1 MWQCSLFG
9 SYASA
14 EQQIIHIS
22 PLAGFETKHGVHNY
36 SYGISELMAQK
47 FHCRPGLEKTPLLTF
62 I

>member
-36 SYGISELMAQK
+36 SYGISLQTWTWK
-47 FHCRPGLEKTPLLTF
+47 NTFVDFHLRLSLE
-62 I
+62 